1 LREIGLEKWEER
13 EIGGEKWDEK
23 DRMKE
28 IGREVGE

>member
-1 LREIGLEKWEER
+1 MREIGLEKWEER